1 MKLCV
6 IPARGG
12 SKRIPNKN
20 IKEFCGKPIIGW
32 SIEAAIHSGC
42 FDKVIVST
50 DDENIANIAISFG
63 AEVPFFRP
71 VNLADDY
78 TGTVA
83 VIQHATKWVS
93 ENWQQPDY
101 VCCVYATAPFVRS
114 LDITLGYEKI
124 LNEEA
129 DYVFSV
135 ASFESPIQR
144 AIKINSAGRV
154 EMMYPEHLNSRSQ
167 DLEEGYYNAG
177 QFYWG
182 TGEAW
187 LTGKRVL
194 SGNSSPIIV
203 PRGRVQDIDT
213 LEDWEHAELLF
224 NWLIEKNK

>member
-1 MKLCV
+1 MKICV

-20 IKEFCGKPIIGW
+20 IREFCGKPIIGW
-32 SIEAAIHSGC
+32 SIETAINSGC
-42 FDKVIVST
+42 FDKVIVTT
-50 DDENIANIAISFG
+50 DDENIAKVAKSFG
-63 AEVPFFRP
+63 AEVPFYRP
-71 VNLADDY
+71 SELADDY

-83 VIQHATKWVS
+83 VIQHAVNWVS
-93 ENWQQPDY
+93 ENWGE
-101 VCCVYATAPFVRS
+101 VELACCLYATAPFVRTQDIQFG
-114 LDITLGYEKI
+114 LDKI
-124 LNEEA
+124 QKEES

-144 AIKINSAGRV
+144 AIRINRAGRV
-154 EMMYPEHLNSRSQ
+154 EMMYPEYLNSRSQ
-167 DLEEGYYNAG
+167 DLEEGFYNAG

-187 LTGKRVL
+187 SAGRRVL
-194 SGNSSPIIV
+194 NGNSAPIVV

-224 NWLIEKNK
+224 NWLVEKNK